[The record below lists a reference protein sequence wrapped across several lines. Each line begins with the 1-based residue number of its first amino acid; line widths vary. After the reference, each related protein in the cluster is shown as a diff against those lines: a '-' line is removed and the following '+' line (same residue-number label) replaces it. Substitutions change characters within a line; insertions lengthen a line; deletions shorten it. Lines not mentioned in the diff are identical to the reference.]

1 MGGTILQ
8 LKRVSFDPGTFV
20 GAGWKISEQDERS
33 LNIASIDPSVISL
46 ESAVRDGEERVG
58 GFERIGRLK
67 RAGWVL
73 LDARAFISLW
83 KNKRLIPRHWEEQI
97 DGRPPYIYFD
107 GTIVRSP
114 CGHRN
119 TLCLYHQGG
128 EWRCDDVWLVLDLP
142 ANHVSA
148 VLGSAALSQAS

>member
-1 MGGTILQ
+1 MNTVVRFKG
-8 LKRVSFDPGTFV
+8 VTFNPETRI
-20 GAGWKISEQDERS
+20 GRGWKISEQDGQS
-33 LNIASIDPSVISL
+33 LAIASLDLTAISL

-58 GFERIGRLK
+58 GLERIGRLK
-67 RAGWVL
+67 RAGRVL
-73 LDARAFISLW
+73 LDARAFLVLW
-83 KNKRLIPRHWEEQI
+83 ENKRLIPRRWEEQI

-128 EWRCDDVWLVLDLP
+128 EWRCDHVWLVLDLP